1 MLKHLYIRNFAI
13 IDELELDF
21 NAGLTALTG
30 ETGAGK
36 SILLGALN
44 LVLGDRADND
54 SVKQDSDFAE
64 IVAEFDIQHLN
75 DVSSWLVSQ
84 ELNADDECILRRRI
98 SKDGRSR
105 AYVNSTPV
113 NLQTIREL
121 AEMLIDIHGQ
131 HEHQSMMKSTV
142 QRQLL
147 DDYARHSPLL
157 ESVSNLYVELKLI
170 EEQLQHLQQSSN
182 EQNNR
187 LDLLRFQ
194 TQELDTLALEENE
207 YQTLDSQ
214 HKLMANAEKLQ
225 TTVEQAIFLLS
236 EDENSNVQSAV
247 SHIISSLTEI
257 SELDEKLQP
266 ASEMLNEALVQIDES
281 VSLLQNYRDNI
292 DSDPSALASTEQRIQ
307 DILDLS
313 RKHRVEP
320 EALHALH
327 EQLQK
332 ELNDIDH
339 VDERLVEL
347 AAQQKELE
355 TQYVKACEKLT
366 GSRKKAAGT
375 LNNKITKSMQTLGM
389 SGGKFEISLTP
400 VTGKH
405 TAYGLDNIE
414 FTVTTNAGQACK
426 PLARVA
432 SGGELARISLAIQ
445 MIIANNSKIPSL
457 IFDEVDSGVGG
468 GIAEIVGQ
476 HLRTLASINVGN
488 TATGS
493 KKMNQDSAQNSALR
507 ANQVICITH
516 LPQVA
521 SQAHH
526 HLRVEKQTQ
535 KKQTTSQVVT
545 LSAEQRRQE
554 IARMLSGV
562 EITEQS
568 LAHADEMLARAQEI

>member
-21 NAGLTALTG
+21 NSGMTALTG

-54 SVKQDSDFAE
+54 SIKQGAEFAE
-64 IVAEFDIQHLN
+64 IVAEFDIQNLD

-84 ELNADDECILRRRI
+84 ELNADEECILRRRI

-113 NLQTIREL
+113 NLQIIREL

-131 HEHQSMMKSTV
+131 HEHQSIMKSAV

-147 DDYARHSPLL
+147 DDYANHSPLL
-157 ESVSNLYVELKLI
+157 ETVSNLYVELKLV
-170 EEQLQHLQQSSN
+170 EDQLQHLQQTSN
-182 EQNNR
+182 EQNDR

-207 YQTLDSQ
+207 YQTLDGQ
-214 HKLMANAEKLQ
+214 HKRMANAEKLQ
-225 TTVEQAIFLLS
+225 TTVEQAIHMLS
-236 EDENSNVQSAV
+236 EDEKANIQSSV
-247 SHIISSLTEI
+247 SHIISSLADI
-257 SELDEKLQP
+257 SELDKNLSP
-266 ASEMLNEALVQIDES
+266 VSEMLTEALVHIDES
-281 VSLLQNYRDNI
+281 VSLLQSYSDNI
-292 DSDPSALASTEQRIQ
+292 DIDPSQLAKTEQRIQ
-307 DILDLS
+307 SILDLA
-313 RKHRVEP
+313 RKHRIEP
-320 EALHALH
+320 EELQTLH
-327 EQLQK
+327 EKLQK
-332 ELNDIDH
+332 ELDDIDH
-339 VDERLVEL
+339 VDERLDEL
-347 AAQQKELE
+347 IKEQKQLE
-355 TQYVKACEKLT
+355 EKYIKACSKLSE
-366 GSRKKAAGT
+366 SRKKAIAK
-375 LNNKITKSMQTLGM
+375 LNKKITQSMQTLGM
-389 SGGKFEISLTP
+389 TGGIFEITIDPATSRRS
-400 VTGKH
+400 
-405 TAYGLDNIE
+405 AFGLDQIE
-414 FTVTTNAGQACK
+414 FTVTANAGQPCK
-426 PLARVA
+426 PIARVA

-476 HLRTLASINVGN
+476 HLRILGQSNADRG
-488 TATGS
+488 
-493 KKMNQDSAQNSALR
+493 
-507 ANQVICITH
+507 NQVICITH

-521 SQAHH
+521 SQAHN
-526 HLRVEKQTQ
+526 HLRVEKQTL

-545 LSAEQRRQE
+545 LDEEQRRHE

-562 EITEQS
+562 DITEQS
-568 LAHADEMLARAQEI
+568 LAHADEMLERAQEV